1 MNGTFDPAKLTKDD
15 LEDLL
20 DATIGEM
27 RQAFLEML
35 DPEWRFAVKRLKTE
49 DPEQHKMA
57 VRAKSRLLNAIQ
69 ELELIELAGILDD
82 LRANAADLRAAR
94 KSLKKAV
101 QKMDQVAKVVN
112 GVAGVLKVLN
122 KIAGKAIDVLV

>member
-20 DATIGEM
+20 AATLGEM

-35 DPEWRFAVKRLKTE
+35 DPEWRFAVKRLRTE

-94 KSLKKAV
+94 KSLKKAI
-101 QKMDQVAKVVN
+101 QKMDQVAKVVK

-122 KIAGKAIDVLV
+122 KIAGKAIDFLV